1 MLRAFEPWHLVV
13 IGGVAMLLFGA
24 KRLPDSARSVG
35 QSLRIFRSEF
45 AAAKDG
51 APAAPAPGA
60 VQTAAG
66 HVAAPEQIAPAAPVG
81 VSVLVPAGS
90 AGSATPMME
99 QVAASR
105 HSGV

>member
-1 MLRAFEPWHLVV
+1 
-13 IGGVAMLLFGA
+13 
-24 KRLPDSARSVG
+24 
-35 QSLRIFRSEF
+35 
-45 AAAKDG
+45 
-51 APAAPAPGA
+51 

>member
-1 MLRAFEPWHLVV
+1 
-13 IGGVAMLLFGA
+13 MLLFGA

-51 APAAPAPGA
+51 TPAAPAPSA
-60 VQTAAG
+60 VQTAPG
-66 HVAAPEQIAPAAPVG
+66 QIAAPEQIAPAAPVG
-81 VSVLVPAGS
+81 AEILVP

-99 QVAASR
+99 QVAAAR